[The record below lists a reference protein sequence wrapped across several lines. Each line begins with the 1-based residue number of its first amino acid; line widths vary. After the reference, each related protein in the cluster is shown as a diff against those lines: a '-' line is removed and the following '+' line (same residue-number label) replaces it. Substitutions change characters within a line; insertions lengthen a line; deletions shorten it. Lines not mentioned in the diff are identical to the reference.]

1 MLVLCVSSFAHFVS
15 TCSVSVSGKCAG
27 AHLVRR
33 GELCKAPV
41 PPTAVLALGQSVRVP
56 RSECSMS

>member
-15 TCSVSVSGKCAG
+15 TCSVSVSVKCAG

-41 PPTAVLALGQSVRVP
+41 PPTAVLALGQLV
-56 RSECSMS
+56 